1 MLYKL
6 KVRGSATAATA
17 EDKNKGD
24 DYYPDA
30 VVVEKIAKTI
40 HKYPPFAAHSGDIL
54 KK

>member
-6 KVRGSATAATA
+6 KVRGLATAATA

-30 VVVEKIAKTI
+30 VVVEKIAQAVI
-40 HKYPPFAAHSGDIL
+40 HIKSSL
-54 KK
+54 KA